1 MTREKDDDAL
11 SWAGDDD
18 PTLAPATSS
27 VPRVAKVAPVAP
39 VPSEAPREAATEPAE
54 GPSALDISEDAE
66 DAAAEA
72 YLAAAEKDTAQ
83 LSSVML
89 ISYGILGGVY
99 FLETMGWLVH
109 VLRNQ
114 IAAASVFQI
123 TDQIVQFLAV
133 ASAPLWFAAALLL
146 TRNRTV
152 RSRVGWL
159 LLGAFVLVPWPFV
172 LGK

>member
-1 MTREKDDDAL
+1 MTPEKDDDAL

-18 PTLAPATSS
+18 PTLTPQAPT
-27 VPRVAKVAPVAP
+27 APGRPKRDSAGVQAENSD
-39 VPSEAPREAATEPAE
+39 SEAPAE
-54 GPSALDISEDAE
+54 PSALDLAEDAE

-83 LSSVML
+83 LSSAML

-99 FLETMGWLVH
+99 FLETMGWLIH

-114 IAAASVFQI
+114 IAGASVFQI
-123 TDQIVQFLAV
+123 TDQIVQFLAI
-133 ASAPLWFAAALLL
+133 ASAPLWFTAALLL
-146 TRNRTV
+146 TRNRTA
-152 RSRVGWL
+152 RSRIGWL

>member
-1 MTREKDDDAL
+1 MTREKDDEAL

-18 PTLAPATSS
+18 PTLAPATPSS
-27 VPRVAKVAPVAP
+27 PRGAKAAPVAP
-39 VPSEAPREAATEPAE
+39 EARRDADGDTPVE
-54 GPSALDISEDAE
+54 PSALDISEEVE

-72 YLAAAEKDTAQ
+72 YLAAIEKDTAQ
-83 LSSVML
+83 LSSAML

-99 FLETMGWLVH
+99 LLETIGWLVH

-123 TDQIVQFLAV
+123 TDQIVQLLAV
-133 ASAPLWFAAALLL
+133 ASAPLWFTAALLL
-146 TRNRTV
+146 TRNRTT

>member
-18 PTLAPATSS
+18 PTLAPETSS
-27 VPRVAKVAPVAP
+27 APRAAKVAPAAPVAP
-39 VPSEAPREAATEPAE
+39 AE
-54 GPSALDISEDAE
+54 PSALDISEDVE

-72 YLAAAEKDTAQ
+72 YLAAAEKDSAQ

-99 FLETMGWLVH
+99 FLETAGWLVH

-114 IAAASVFQI
+114 IAASSVFQV
-123 TDQIVQFLAV
+123 TDQIVQFFAV
-133 ASAPLWFAAALLL
+133 ASAPLWFTAALLL
-146 TRNRTV
+146 TRNRTA
-152 RSRVGWL
+152 RSRIGWL